1 MLCQSTF
8 SCVASVDGSSIDTW
22 TDRHAII
29 CYFSAGLPLNW
40 RIGTGLADWHRIGK
54 GSANFMPLLRTIP
67 ALNLGT
73 SPLYGMVPS
82 LLGGRNVRNNTR
94 SASTCDQSITSPWPI
109 LSHSLAN
116 PEPILLQ
123 PKIQSWSNPK
133 SNLEPFLSQ
142 SYADLE
148 PIPSQSKADPEQA
161 LRSQC

>member
-1 MLCQSTF
+1 MIQYQFSNLQNLVNPVPIGQSSANWPIQCQS
-8 SCVASVDGSSIDTW
+8 C
-22 TDRHAII
+22 AIYEDV
-29 CYFSAGLPLNW
+29 CL
-40 RIGTGLADWHRIGK
+40 D
-54 GSANFMPLLRTIP
+54 
-67 ALNLGT
+67 NLGT
-73 SPLYGMVPS
+73 SPLCGLVPS
-82 LLGGRNVRNNTR
+82 LLGGRNARNNTR
-94 SASTCDQSITSPWPI
+94 SASTCGQSRTSPWPI

-116 PEPILLQ
+116 PEPILFQ